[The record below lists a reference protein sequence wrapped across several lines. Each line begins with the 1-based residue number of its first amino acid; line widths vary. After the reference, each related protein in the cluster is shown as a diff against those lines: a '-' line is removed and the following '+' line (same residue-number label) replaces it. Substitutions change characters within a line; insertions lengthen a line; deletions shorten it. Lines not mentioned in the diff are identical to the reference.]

1 MGDPLESLARGSSAA
16 YHRHSMCAT
25 LERLIEPGA
34 SRRNYWRRLLQ
45 NRHLIAHM
53 AWSDIL
59 VRYKQTYL
67 GLGWAIVQ
75 PLMSIIIFTLVFDR
89 LARLPSVGDAPY
101 PLVVFAGLLPWNF
114 FAQAMTLIPNSA
126 RDRARAHH
134 RGAVPTPRAAAEVA
148 RGRRPQRVDLVRHL
162 AVRPARLRLP
172 ARLALLRVPVLHA
185 VRRSHGARGR
195 AVDRRPERALSR
207 LRLPR
212 AVSAAA
218 RHVHLARRL
227 RDDHRARQVA
237 LPLLANP
244 LVDVIDGARW
254 SLFRGGAPVHL
265 EATLLSFS
273 IVLALVWG
281 GLWFFRRAEGT
292 LADHI

>member
-1 MGDPLESLARGSSAA
+1 M
-16 YHRHSMCAT
+16 
-25 LERLIEPGA
+25 ERVIEPGA
-34 SRRNYWRRLLQ
+34 ARRNYWRRLLQ

-114 FAQAMTLIPNSA
+114 FAQALTSISNSLVAERELIT
-126 RDRARAHH
+126 
-134 RGAVPTPRAAAEVA
+134 GVQFPR
-148 RGRRPQRVDLVRHL
+148 LVLPLRSL
-162 AVRPARLRLP
+162 AVAAHNAAISFIILLIGLAAYGYLPDARFFAFPIFMLFAGLS
-172 ARLALLRVPVLHA
+172 ALAVGLWIAVLNVRYRDFAYLVPYLLQLGMYISPVGFATAIVPGKWRFLY
-185 VRRSHGARGR
+185 SLNPM
-195 AVDRRPERALSR
+195 VDI
-207 LRLPR
+207 
-212 AVSAAA
+212 
-218 RHVHLARRL
+218 
-227 RDDHRARQVA
+227 
-237 LPLLANP
+237 
-244 LVDVIDGARW
+244 IDGARW
-254 SLFRGGAPVHL
+254 SLFRGGASIHV
-265 EATLLSFS
+265 EAMITSFS
-273 IVLALVWG
+273 VVLLLVWG